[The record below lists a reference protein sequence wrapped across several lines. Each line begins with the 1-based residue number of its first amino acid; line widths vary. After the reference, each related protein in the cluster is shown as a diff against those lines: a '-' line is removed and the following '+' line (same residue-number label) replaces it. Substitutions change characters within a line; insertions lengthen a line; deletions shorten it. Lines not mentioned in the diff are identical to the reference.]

1 MDAGIRLVERQGGVV
16 AGIATVCIEENEGAA
31 AYRGRYRCATA
42 VIPGTAEQDQCNRKT
57 MDHFAGFDPARCFPE
72 IPERR

>member
-1 MDAGIRLVERQGGVV
+1 MTGARAFPVLGDLEGSGCAVDAYWADDARIDERAGIQ
-16 AGIATVCIEENEGAA
+16 CS
-31 AYRGRYRCATA
+31 TA

-72 IPERR
+72 IPERP